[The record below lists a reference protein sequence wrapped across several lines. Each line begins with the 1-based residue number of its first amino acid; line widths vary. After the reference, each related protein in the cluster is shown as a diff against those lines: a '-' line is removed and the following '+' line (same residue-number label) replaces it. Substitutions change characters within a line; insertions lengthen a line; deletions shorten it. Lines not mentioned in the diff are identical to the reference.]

1 MTNLWRCLWC
11 DQETLSHLPLC
22 IHCGPSSRGKMEPAR
37 TIGTPGRSSA
47 LILDAALR
55 NLEMARDVTA
65 IKLATLRPGSSAHK
79 TTGGYLR
86 GLVDSIQA
94 IKAEMG
100 ADETR
105 PNGRSAL

>member
-1 MTNLWRCLWC
+1 MT
-11 DQETLSHLPLC
+11 
-22 IHCGPSSRGKMEPAR
+22 R
-37 TIGTPGRSSA
+37 TPDA
-47 LILDAALR
+47 ILDAALR

-94 IKAEMG
+94 IKTEMG
-100 ADETR
+100 AK
-105 PNGRSAL
+105 

>member
-1 MTNLWRCLWC
+1 MTNLWRCQLC

-22 IHCGPSSRGKMEPAR
+22 IHCGPSSRGKMTPVQQRESQRHPAL
-37 TIGTPGRSSA
+37 A
-47 LILDAALR
+47 LDAALR

-86 GLVDSIQA
+86 GVVDSIQA
-94 IKAEMG
+94 IKTEMG
-100 ADETR
+100 GQSESRT
-105 PNGRSAL
+105 

>member
-1 MTNLWRCLWC
+1 MT
-11 DQETLSHLPLC
+11 
-22 IHCGPSSRGKMEPAR
+22 R
-37 TIGTPGRSSA
+37 TPDA
-47 LILDAALR
+47 ILDAALR

-100 ADETR
+100 
-105 PNGRSAL
+105 SALHRPHPVQNEP

>member
-1 MTNLWRCLWC
+1 MRT
-11 DQETLSHLPLC
+11 
-22 IHCGPSSRGKMEPAR
+22 PSSSIPISCDECGRDCSASSHSLVGF
-37 TIGTPGRSSA
+37 PGRAWCPVCFGRLVDDTAKPSHRPPA
-47 LILDAALR
+47 QILDAALR

-94 IKAEMG
+94 IKTEMG
-100 ADETR
+100 AK
-105 PNGRSAL
+105 